1 MTRLVDRD
9 VNFPGAAVVAG
20 ENRLR
25 IQRQVCVIVVG
36 QIDQRVAEEIRQYGT
51 N

>member
-1 MTRLVDRD
+1 MTRLIERD

-25 IQRQVCVIVVG
+25 MQRQVCVIVVG
-36 QIDQRVAEEIRQYGT
+36 QIDQRVAEEIP
-51 N
+51 